1 MRITRAKLDEK
12 LRSSL
17 PSKFSRF
24 IYTIHAIEHLSEEV
38 YEEMYGTKKGFQ
50 FSLDDRN
57 AKIPINKGSG
67 YIQGAEFNQHFD
79 TLRKFVP
86 TTVNYKMY
94 VDDGAPTNDIRARS
108 IRANFISRLIQKIK
122 SYSNLIRYG
131 LKNGNIRFN
140 SAADGSNPRLE
151 IQIKYDRAVLNR
163 RTGKKEKRDIS
174 INLVLALKYLAEKSG
189 KDEAPF
195 KKFKPNLVP
204 RLIGNRLS
212 SKNFKSLVE
221 KYIHSQNISLASK
234 KVFLDAVEHAYSSN
248 NLKVPSVGS
257 SDFSS
262 ELFEVLTPLKLA
274 RNIETKNTTFL
285 KNYLGWDDSQ
295 INAINPSYIRI
306 FLPTSANEALID
318 YEVFYN
324 KQNSIKV
331 SVKSRIGGTVP
342 ATVKFHTV
350 FDNES
355 EVDKWFDGLI
365 PKMKSSRS
373 ALGQKIVAKTAMEYS
388 AKGGGRTTLYPIKA
402 LYDLLNDGKF
412 SQATWN
418 DLKSTLEIPNGL
430 NLQTFKSIL
439 KKIESKI
446 HSSVV
451 TERHIPMDGIFN
463 LSAQELKHVKLLIA
477 YNIPYRNP
485 AQRNKYIDF
494 AERNVISQKIEFFT
508 KKGAVQ
514 KVVYE
519 VSEDHDLAEKRYP
532 FALNNFAYLC
542 EKVVVTASKNNG
554 SSRINFWKLF
564 YDNVL
569 SKKKILYSIMYENI
583 SSGGMELEY
592 KFISAVNMSKYKKW
606 VELRSKNNAFN
617 MQDTLGMNV

>member
-1 MRITRAKLDEK
+1 MRISRTQLDDKLK
-12 LRSSL
+12 NNLS
-17 PSKFSRF
+17 SKFARF

-38 YEEMYGTKKGFQ
+38 YQEMYGTKKGFQ
-50 FSLDDRN
+50 FSLDDKSAN
-57 AKIPINKGSG
+57 IPINKGSG

-79 TLRKFVP
+79 TLKKFVP

-94 VDDGAPTNDIRARS
+94 IDDGTPTNDIRARS
-108 IRANFISRLIQKIK
+108 IRARFISLLIQKIK
-122 SYSNLIRYG
+122 SYSNLMRYG
-131 LKNGNIRFN
+131 LKNGYVRFN
-140 SAADGSNPRLE
+140 STADGGNPRLE
-151 IQIKYDRAVLNR
+151 IQIKYDRSVLNR

-195 KKFKPNLVP
+195 KKFKPKDVP

-221 KYIHSQNISLASK
+221 KYIHSRNISLVSK
-234 KVFLDAVEHAYSSN
+234 KVFLDAVEHAYSSTS
-248 NLKVPSVGS
+248 LKVPSVGS

-285 KNYLGWDDSQ
+285 KKNLGWSDEQ
-295 INAINPSYIRI
+295 IAAINPSYIRI
-306 FLPTSANEALID
+306 FLPVASNEALID

-324 KQNSIKV
+324 RENSIKV

-350 FDNES
+350 FDDET
-355 EVDKWFDGLI
+355 EVEKWFNGLM

-373 ALGQKIVAKTAMEYS
+373 ALGQKIVAKTALEYS

-402 LYDLLNDGKF
+402 LYNLLNDGKF

-418 DLKSTLEIPNGL
+418 DLKSTLEIPSGM

-439 KKIESKI
+439 KKVESKI
-446 HSSVV
+446 HTSVV
-451 TERHIPMDGIFN
+451 SERHDPMDGIFN
-463 LSAQELKHVKLLIA
+463 LSAQELKYVKLLIA
-477 YNIPYRNP
+477 YNIPHRNP
-485 AQRNKYIDF
+485 SQRNKYIDF
-494 AERNVISQKIEFFT
+494 AERNVVSQKIEFLT

-532 FALNNFAYLC
+532 FGLNNFAYLC
-542 EKVVVTASKNNG
+542 EKVVVKTSKNNG

-569 SKKKILYSIMYENI
+569 SKKKILYSIMYENV

-592 KFISAVNMSKYKKW
+592 KFISAVNMSNYKKW
-606 VELRSKNNAFN
+606 VDLRSKNNAFN